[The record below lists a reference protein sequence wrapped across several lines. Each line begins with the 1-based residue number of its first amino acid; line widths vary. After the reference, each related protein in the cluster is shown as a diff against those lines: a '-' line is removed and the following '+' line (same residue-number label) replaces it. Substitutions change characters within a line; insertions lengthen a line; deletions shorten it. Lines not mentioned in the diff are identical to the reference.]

1 MKLTILGLFACC
13 LTYGQTPNP
22 LLPSEVA
29 SVKLSL
35 RTRRIALCSK
45 RGGRER
51 REVILGGFVCDLL
64 KQF

>member
-1 MKLTILGLFACC
+1 MKLTILGLFACW

-22 LLPSEVA
+22 PLWFEVA

-35 RTRRIALCSK
+35 WRRRIALFSK
-45 RGGRER
+45 RGRRER
-51 REVILGGFVCDLL
+51 RETILGGYVCDLL

>member
-1 MKLTILGLFACC
+1 MELTILGLFACC

-22 LLPSEVA
+22 PLSFEVA
-29 SVKLSL
+29 SVKLFL
-35 RTRRIALCSK
+35 RTRRIALFSK

-51 REVILGGFVCDLL
+51 RETILGGYVCDLL